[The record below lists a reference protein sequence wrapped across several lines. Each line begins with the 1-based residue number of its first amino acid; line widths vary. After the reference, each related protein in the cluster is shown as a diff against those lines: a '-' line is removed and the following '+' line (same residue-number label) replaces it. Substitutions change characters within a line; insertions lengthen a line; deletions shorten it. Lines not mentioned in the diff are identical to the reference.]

1 VAPVDATPLQRV
13 NFLNVQIDA
22 IGIGIASA
30 AAQFLPIFFTRLGA
44 TNFQVGLLT
53 AMPALSGLV
62 LAIIVG
68 RFLQTRRQIVPWF
81 SVARLLV
88 ISAYALTGLVPFF
101 VPGELAVPAV
111 LLIWLFATIPQIV
124 VNVAFSVVMNAVAG
138 PAKRYE
144 LMSRRWSLLG
154 LTTALTVAIT
164 GQVLDRI
171 DFPINYQIAFI
182 GLSLG
187 GLISYYFSS
196 HIRLPEAEVPPQ
208 ITGLSLGSRLKQNY
222 ELIKKER
229 PFLSFN
235 LKRFVFLTGQSLAIP
250 LFPLYYVRVLQA
262 SNSWIGVIAT
272 AQTAVMLLGYFFWT
286 RQSRRRGSRYVLL
299 WTTLGLSLFPAMV
312 ASTRQIEWIVVIAG
326 LGGILQAGIDLVFF
340 DELMKTVPEEY
351 CATFVSYAQSIQYLS
366 SFVAPLIG
374 TSLATWIGI
383 PGAMLVSTGIRLIGF
398 ALFAY
403 DGEIQLS
410 TQLRRKKYPSHGD

>member
-250 LFPLYYVRVLQA
+250 LFPLYYVRVLEA

-286 RQSRRRGSRYVLL
+286 RQSRRRGSRFVLL

>member
-1 VAPVDATPLQRV
+1 VAPVDATPLQRL

-101 VPGELAVPAV
+101 VPEELAVPAV

-164 GQVLDRI
+164 GQVLDRL
-171 DFPINYQIAFI
+171 DFPINYQIVFM

-196 HIRLPEAEVPPQ
+196 HIRLPDAEVPPG
-208 ITGLSLGSRLKQNY
+208 ITGLSLGSRLKENY

-262 SNSWIGVIAT
+262 SNSWIGLIAT
-272 AQTAVMLLGYFFWT
+272 AQTSVMLIGYFFWT
-286 RQSRRRGSRYVLL
+286 RQSRRRGSRFVLL

-340 DELMKTVPEEY
+340 DELMKTVPEES

-366 SFVAPLIG
+366 SFIAPLIG

-383 PGAMLVSTGIRLIGF
+383 PGAMLVSTGIRLLGF

-403 DGEIQLS
+403 DGEIQLL
-410 TQLRRKKYPSHGD
+410 TQLRRKKSPSHGD